1 VIDIHCHILPGL
13 DDGPAN
19 IDFSIAMARAAV
31 EDGTQIIVA
40 TPHVRRDHNV
50 DPAEITPA
58 VDALNERLETENV
71 PLRVVA
77 GAEVGWRE
85 AAEMSAGE
93 LRSVTLG
100 SSDYMLLECPY
111 GKSPADL
118 EGVVDHVRAAG
129 VRPVLAHPERC
140 PLFRNDL
147 DRLGA
152 LVKSGVVTSITAGSL
167 AGSFGESV
175 QELAFDKLE
184 RGLVHD
190 VASDAHDHLH
200 RPPQINVA
208 LHEADIALPGLSEQ
222 APWFTVTVPMAI
234 LRGEPVGEPPRVTR
248 PRRTAWKRVLRRN

>member
-40 TPHVRRDHNV
+40 TPHVRRDHRV
-50 DPAEITPA
+50 DPAQIAPA
-58 VDALNERLETENV
+58 VDALNERLEAESV

-85 AAEMSAGE
+85 AGDMSSGE
-93 LRSVTLG
+93 LREVTLG

-111 GKSPADL
+111 GKTPADI
-118 EGVVDHVRAAG
+118 EGVAAHVRAAG
-129 VRPVLAHPERC
+129 LRPVLAHPERC
-140 PLFRNDL
+140 PLFRSDL
-147 DRLGA
+147 DRLAGLVESGA
-152 LVKSGVVTSITAGSL
+152 VTSVTAGSL
-167 AGSFGESV
+167 AGSFGERV
-175 QELAFDKLE
+175 QELAFDMLE

-200 RPPQINVA
+200 RPPRINVA
-208 LHEADIALPGLSEQ
+208 LQDADLALPGLSEH
-222 APWFTVTVPMAI
+222 AAWFTVTAPMAI
-234 LRGEPVGEPPRVTR
+234 LRGEPLAEPPRVTR
-248 PRRTAWKRVLRRN
+248 PRRTAWRRVLRRN

>member
-1 VIDIHCHILPGL
+1 MIDIHCHILPGL

-50 DPAEITPA
+50 DPAEIAPA
-58 VDALNERLETENV
+58 VDALNARLESEKV

-85 AAEMSAGE
+85 AANMTADE
-93 LRSVTLG
+93 LRAVTLG
-100 SSDYMLLECPY
+100 SSDYLLLECPY
-111 GKSPADL
+111 GKGTVDL
-118 EGVVDHVRAAG
+118 EGVIDCVRAAG
-129 VRPVLAHPERC
+129 LRPVLAHPERC

-147 DRLGA
+147 DRLASMVASGA
-152 LVKSGVVTSITAGSL
+152 VTSVTAGSL

-175 QELAFDKLE
+175 QELAFEMLE

-200 RPPQINVA
+200 RPPRINVA
-208 LHEADIALPGLSEQ
+208 VREAELTLPGLGEH
-222 APWFTVTVPMAI
+222 APWFTVTAPMAI
-234 LRGEPVGEPPRVTR
+234 LRGEPVGEPPRVSR
-248 PRRTAWKRVLRRN
+248 PRRTAWRRVLRRN